1 MSNVQIDRLLETVVK
16 QKASDLH
23 LTVGKPP
30 TLRMHGHLR
39 ELKTKVLEPDDC
51 VALMKSITPER
62 AQQELQ
68 EVGGCDFGFAYGEK
82 ARFRV
87 AIFRQRGHLALVLR
101 QIPNELLSL
110 DQIGAIKDK
119 IPPIETLNLPDVI
132 ERLTYLPRGLVLV
145 TGDTGSGK
153 STSLAAMINNVN
165 ENFDRHIITIEDP
178 IEYYHPHKKSIVN
191 QREIGADC
199 PTFSEGLR
207 RALRQ
212 DPDVIL
218 VGEMRDLETIEAA
231 IRAAE
236 TGHLVFGTLHT
247 NSAGGTINR
256 IIDAFPTTQQAQIR
270 VQLSTSLMAVLSQA
284 LMPRCDVKGMVAAY
298 EFMLVTPAV
307 ANLIREGKPT
317 TYIDSAIQTGRK
329 FGMRLLDDHLYSL
342 YEEGKISSEDAV
354 DKAREPSALVD
365 KIHRAGGTI
374 NRAELDEVEAAEE
387 AG

>member
-1 MSNVQIDRLLETVVK
+1 M
-16 QKASDLH
+16 
-23 LTVGKPP
+23 
-30 TLRMHGHLR
+30 GHLR

-110 DQIGAIKDK
+110 DQIGLPAICRDL
-119 IPPIETLNLPDVI
+119 I
-132 ERLTYLPRGLVLV
+132 RRPRGLFLV
-145 TGDTGSGK
+145 TGPTGSGK